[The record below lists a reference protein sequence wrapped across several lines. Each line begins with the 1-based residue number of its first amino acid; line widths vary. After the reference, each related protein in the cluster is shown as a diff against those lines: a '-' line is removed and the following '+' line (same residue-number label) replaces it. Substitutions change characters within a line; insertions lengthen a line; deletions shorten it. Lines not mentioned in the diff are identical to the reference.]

1 MSNEVKHWHV
11 TYNDIHNLI
20 RKCTPKIASEFNPD
34 LLLAI
39 GMFFHAS
46 FPPLHVCSNRNT
58 IQVEGQFQLLL
69 LGFFPA
75 RVMRTFLREQ
85 TTNKTLQI
93 QAIGLSLYEPVEGTS
108 AEQIGQEVIRT
119 QWLGA
124 DAGKMLVGKRI
135 LIVDEVD
142 DTRKTLGYALSELQK
157 DVEAELL
164 NHPESQ
170 RDALR
175 AATKFGI
182 FVVHNK
188 KKPKLAELP
197 PGTPYYAGADVDD
210 LWLDYPWEA
219 TNIEEHDQLA
229 ALDVKNASP

>member
-1 MSNEVKHWHV
+1 MAEEVQHWRV

-20 RKCTPKIASEFNPD
+20 RKATPTIGAEFNPD
-34 LLLAI
+34 LLVAI
-39 GMFFHAS
+39 G
-46 FPPLHVCSNRNT
+46 
-58 IQVEGQFQLLL
+58 GG
-69 LGFFPA
+69 GFFPA

-85 TTNKTLQI
+85 TEKKALQI

-108 AEQIGQEVIRT
+108 AEQIGNEVIRT
-119 QWLGA
+119 QWLGP
-124 DAGKMLVGKRI
+124 DSGKLLVGKHN

-142 DTRKTLGYALSELQK
+142 DTRKTLHYALSELKK
-157 DVEAELL
+157 DVEEELAKR
-164 NHPESQ
+164 PESE
-170 RDALR
+170 REALR

-197 PGTPYYAGADVDD
+197 EGTPYYTGEEVDD

-219 TNIEEHDQLA
+219 TDIEGHDKLA
-229 ALDVKNASP
+229 AQDRASLS